1 MKCVQARSYIES
13 CGGQAECAKA
23 LSAEMARARVGG
35 YYRST
40 SVESASES
48 ESAAFSGSAS
58 ARSSVS
64 EFDSASELA
73 MEGTSAGA
81 SSLVSARAPS
91 SPVSPPSPRA
101 LLLPHATP
109 AQKLLKQV
117 GLKQVDRKDAEAETE
132 KAAETGSGLQER
144 LVEKKP
150 SSPVSLSPTLLTR
163 ASFSTPVLDRLSID
177 RAAQAGSRAIAL
189 R

>member
-1 MKCVQARSYIES
+1 MQARSYVES
-13 CGGQAECAKA
+13 CGGQAECAKT

-40 SVESASES
+40 SVES
-48 ESAAFSGSAS
+48 ESAASRS

-64 EFDSASELA
+64 EFDSGSELA
-73 MEGTSAGA
+73 MEGTSA
-81 SSLVSARAPS
+81 SSLLSARAPASPVSPLSPRALLRATPAEFPSSLKLKQLLTGVDLKETGAEAEAEKDAARAPAKKRS
-91 SPVSPPSPRA
+91 SPVSP
-101 LLLPHATP
+101 T
-109 AQKLLKQV
+109 LLK
-117 GLKQVDRKDAEAETE
+117 
-132 KAAETGSGLQER
+132 
-144 LVEKKP
+144 
-150 SSPVSLSPTLLTR
+150 R

>member
-1 MKCVQARSYIES
+1 MQARSYIEC
-13 CGGQAECAKA
+13 CGGQAECAKT

-40 SVESASES
+40 SVES
-48 ESAAFSGSAS
+48 ESAAFSGS

-64 EFDSASELA
+64 EFDSECELA
-73 MEGTSAGA
+73 VEGTSASA
-81 SSLVSARAPS
+81 SSLLSARAPA
-91 SPVSPPSPRA
+91 SPVSPLSPRA
-101 LLLPHATP
+101 LPHAT
-109 AQKLLKQV
+109 AQQLLTGV
-117 GLKQVDRKDAEAETE
+117 DLKAVALKEAGTEAEAERV
-132 KAAETGSGLQER
+132 AAGTGSGRDEARALG
-144 LVEKKP
+144 KKR
-150 SSPVSLSPTLLTR
+150 SSPVLPTFLKR